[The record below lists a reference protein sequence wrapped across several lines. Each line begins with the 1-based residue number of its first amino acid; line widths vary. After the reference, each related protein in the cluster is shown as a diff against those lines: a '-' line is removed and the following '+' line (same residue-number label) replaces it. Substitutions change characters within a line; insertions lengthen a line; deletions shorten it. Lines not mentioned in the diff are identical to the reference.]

1 MNAYVLDASVAAKW
15 FLPATHETLTEQAL
29 RLFEDYAANRIR
41 LVVPDLFWPEI
52 GNLLEKPRAW
62 GYCIEPDVCDSRR
75 AAGKRRCSTLPC
87 PVVGCAVSVGSRT
100 VEA

>member
-29 RLFEDYAANRIR
+29 RLFRGLRGQPLR

-52 GNLLEKPRAW
+52 GNLLESLARGAIASN
-62 GYCIEPDVCDSRR
+62 GMFVTANERLANAV
-75 AAGKRRCSTLPC
+75 AAHF
-87 PVVGCAVSVGSRT
+87 PVRWLGAL
-100 VEA
+100 